1 MKKSVYKK
9 LLSSERLGNIFTLYL
24 YNGFEKWFD
33 IIREIKILKSAKDWD
48 E

>member
-1 MKKSVYKK
+1 MC
-9 LLSSERLGNIFTLYL
+9 IMDL